1 MKAPSGLLPALLLTL
16 LLVGCAALRPSPPPS
31 PAFAAMPA
39 MGPIQR
45 RLTLTP
51 DAQPQQA
58 RTLITVISLEADRLR
73 AVLLTPYG
81 QRLATLVR
89 DARGSRYESGD
100 AAVPGQAPL
109 PVPADW
115 LAARLEWCLW
125 PLEALQRAFAG
136 SPWSA
141 QRVDDSREIRHHGTL
156 VARIRPADPRLGDA
170 ERVLLDDRQGEY
182 RLTIAPL
189 EDTPP

>member
-1 MKAPSGLLPALLLTL
+1 MRVLAILLLSF
-16 LLVGCAALRPSPPPS
+16 LVGCAALRPSPPPS
-31 PAFAAMPA
+31 PAFGAMPV

-51 DAQPQQA
+51 DAHPEQA
-58 RTLITVISLEADRLR
+58 RTLITVVSLEADRLR

-89 DARGSRYESGD
+89 DARGSRFENGDVAVSGET
-100 AAVPGQAPL
+100 GL
-109 PVPADW
+109 PVTADW

-125 PLEALQRAFAG
+125 PLEALQQAFAG
-136 SPWSA
+136 SSWSA
-141 QRVDDSREIRHHGTL
+141 QQAGDSREIRRDGAL
-156 VARIRPADPRLGDA
+156 VARIRPAVPRLAGA
-170 ERVLLDDRQGEY
+170 ERVLLDDREGEY

>member
-1 MKAPSGLLPALLLTL
+1 MRAPASRLAVLLLTL
-16 LLVGCAALRPSPPPS
+16 QLAGCAALRPAPPPA
-31 PAFAAMPA
+31 PGLAAMPTL
-39 MGPIQR
+39 GPVQR
-45 RLTLTP
+45 RLTLAP
-51 DAQPQQA
+51 DADPQQA
-58 RTLITVISLEADRLR
+58 RTLITVLSLEPERLR

-100 AAVPGQAPL
+100 TPVPGEAPL

-125 PLEALQRAFAG
+125 PLEALHQAFAG
-136 SPWSA
+136 SAWSA
-141 QRVDDSREIRHHGTL
+141 QRVGDSREIRRGGAL
-156 VARIRPADPRLGDA
+156 VARIRPADPELSGTR
-170 ERVLLDDRQGEY
+170 RVLLDDRQGEY

-189 EDTPP
+189 KEAPP

>member
-1 MKAPSGLLPALLLTL
+1 MKALSSLLPALLLTL
-16 LLVGCAALRPSPPPS
+16 QLAGCASLRPAPPPS
-31 PAFAAMPA
+31 PALAAMPA
-39 MGPIQR
+39 MGPVQQ

-51 DAQPQQA
+51 DASPQQA
-58 RTLITVISLEADRLR
+58 RTLITVVSLEADRLR

-89 DARGSRYESGD
+89 DARGSRYEGGD
-100 AAVPGQAPL
+100 AAVPGEAPL

-125 PLEALQRAFAG
+125 PLQALQQAFAG
-136 SPWSA
+136 SAWSV
-141 QRVDDSREIRHHGTL
+141 QRVGDSREIRRDGTL
-156 VARIRPADPRLGDA
+156 VARIRPADPRLGDT
-170 ERVLLDDRQGEY
+170 ERILLDDRQGEY

-189 EDTPP
+189 KDTPP

>member
-1 MKAPSGLLPALLLTL
+1 MRALSSLLPALLLTL
-16 LLVGCAALRPSPPPS
+16 QLGGCAALRPAPPPS
-31 PAFAAMPA
+31 PALAAMPA
-39 MGPIQR
+39 MGPVQR

-51 DAQPQQA
+51 DASPQQA
-58 RTLITVISLEADRLR
+58 RTLIMVVSLEADRLR

-100 AAVPGQAPL
+100 AAVPGEAPL

-125 PLEALQRAFAG
+125 PLEALRQAFAG
-136 SPWSA
+136 TPWSVA
-141 QRVDDSREIRHHGTL
+141 RVGDSREIRHRGSL
-156 VARIRPADPRLGDA
+156 VARIRPADPRLGSPQ
-170 ERVLLDDRQGEY
+170 RVLLDDRQGEY

-189 EDTPP
+189 KEDPP